1 MAQKIQYIKNKN
13 NIFQN
18 FEVLKSNRTK
28 RYRYKEFFVEG
39 VRNINEAIMNSWEIS
54 SLIFSKD
61 KELSDWA
68 TNIINSHVAE
78 NIYALEDNLVQDL
91 SGKDDT
97 SELMAI
103 VKIKERSLTDFSA
116 SSTPLIVVFDRPS
129 NKGNL
134 GTIIRSL
141 DGFCADALITTGHGV
156 DLYDPDVITS
166 TMGSF
171 FKLPTYQV
179 AGTKEINDFANNLKA
194 QYPNLQ
200 IIGSSA
206 HGDRCIDK
214 VDFTLPTILLIGNE
228 TFGLSSN
235 YKELADVMMTI
246 PVGASASSFNVACAT
261 SIMLYEVSRQRNF
274 ATSK

>member
-1 MAQKIQYIKNKN
+1 MTQKIQYIKNKN

-18 FEVLKSNRTK
+18 FEVLKNNRTK

-39 VRNINEAIMNSWEIS
+39 VRNINEAILNSWEIS

-68 TNIINSHVAE
+68 TNIINSKIAK
-78 NIYALEDNLVQDL
+78 NLYALEDSLAQDL

-103 VKIKERSLTDFSA
+103 VKIKERSLSDFSTTT
-116 SSTPLIVVFDRPS
+116 TPLIVVFDRPS

-141 DGFCADALITTGHGV
+141 DGFCADALITTGHSV

-171 FKLPTYQV
+171 FKVPTYQV
-179 AGTKEINDFANNLKA
+179 AGAKEISDFASKLKA
-194 QYPNLQ
+194 SYPNLQ
-200 IIGSSA
+200 IVGSSA
-206 HGDRCIDK
+206 HSDKCIDK
-214 VDFTLPTILLIGNE
+214 VDFSLPTILLIGNE
-228 TFGLSSN
+228 TYGLSSN
-235 YKELADVMMTI
+235 YKELADTMMTI
-246 PVGASASSFNVACAT
+246 PMGGSASSFNVACAT
-261 SIMLYEVSRQRNF
+261 SIMLYEISRQRNF
-274 ATSK
+274 PVK